1 MKLTSQDYADL
12 AKDSYSPR
20 ALTNGNESVTI
31 GQHQYRVLE
40 HFDNPKTGY
49 QGTIY
54 QRTDS
59 REIVVAHRGT
69 EFDREAVKDGLLAD
83 GGMVFNRSNLQVPD
97 AIELTRRAIQM
108 AENQSVGGRS
118 PPVTFT
124 GHSLGGTLA
133 QVTAHHFDLKGETF
147 NAYGANSLGLRI
159 PEGGNAVTNHVM
171 AGDMVSAAS
180 GHYGQVKVYAAPQE
194 IATLAANGFDNT
206 THWTDPLRGYSPIN
220 FATGTTPPNT
230 VGAAF
235 SMVGNS
241 HLMHNFVNVDG
252 AGRPDRSVLGDPAA
266 AERAQTN
273 ATAINEYRNNVRS
286 TRGVLT
292 AVSRNP
298 VENVIDGVNAIRGP
312 LPPGEPARREEQGS
326 NSHSPTPELSGA
338 GSTSRTLSPTSHSLL
353 ESSERHVRQVAEQ
366 HGLPW
371 NQGLSNTAHAIAA
384 SARGQGMSDINLFRV
399 ADGQIR
405 YGQLDGAMLKDG
417 VLDARQ
423 VANQPMAESLER
435 LAQLDA
441 QQQQQGQNPNQTSER
456 TPQAVGAQPH
466 QAYAPEPMVRA
477 M

>member
-1 MKLTSQDYADL
+1 MSMTSQDYADL
-12 AKDSYSPR
+12 SRDVYSTR
-20 ALTNGNESVTI
+20 ANTQGNKTVTI
-31 GQHQYRVLE
+31 GEHEYKVLG
-40 HFDNPKTGY
+40 HADNPETGY

-54 QRTDS
+54 QRADTN
-59 REIVVAHRGT
+59 EIIVAHRGT
-69 EFDREAVKDGLLAD
+69 EFDREAIRDGLQAD

-97 AIELTRRAIQM
+97 AIALTQRAIQAAQAQAM
-108 AENQSVGGRS
+108 GGVT
-118 PPVTFT
+118 PPVTVT

-133 QVTAHHFDLKGETF
+133 QVTAHHFDLRGETF

-180 GHYGQVKVYAAPQE
+180 GHYGQVRIYAAPQE

-206 THWTDPLRGYSPIN
+206 IHWSDPLRGRSLIN
-220 FATGTTPPNT
+220 YATGTTPPNT
-230 VGAAF
+230 LVAAA

-252 AGRPDRSVLGDPAA
+252 AGQPDRSVLNDPAT
-266 AERAQTN
+266 AERAHTN
-273 ATAINEYRNNVRS
+273 VVAIKEYRDNMRS

-298 VENVIDGVNAIRGP
+298 VESVIDGVNAIRGP
-312 LPPGEPARREEQGS
+312 LPAGEPARREEQES
-326 NSHSPTPELSGA
+326 KIPSPAPERTGA
-338 GSTSRTLSPTSHSLL
+338 GTTLGMLSPTSRSLL
-353 ESSERHVRQVAEQ
+353 ETSERQVRQVAEQ

-371 NQGLSNTAHAIAA
+371 NTGLSNTAHTIAA
-384 SARGQGMSDINLFRV
+384 SAREQGMSDINLVRV

-423 VANQPMAESLER
+423 AANQPMAESLQR
-435 LAQLDA
+435 LAQLD
-441 QQQQQGQNPNQTSER
+441 QKQQQGQNLASGR
-456 TPQAVGAQPH
+456 DAQAVEQQH
-466 QAYAPEPMVRA
+466 QAYIPEPAVRSI
-477 M
+477 